1 MKKKQLLLSGL
12 VLGMFLA
19 SGCTTPANEV
29 TLTTT
34 ATQESVAPVEQTAT
48 IILQEDGKEITKEV
62 VSFEPGAVVFD
73 VMDEHFEI
81 VHQDGFITSIDGMTQ
96 AEAAN
101 KYWLY
106 DINGEMALKG
116 AKEIA
121 LQAGDEIL
129 FKLEEMK

>member
-12 VLGMFLA
+12 ILGMFLI
-19 SGCTTPANEV
+19 SGCTTQANEA

-34 ATQESVAPVEQTAT
+34 TTQESVSPVEQTAT

-96 AEAAN
+96 DEAAN

-116 AKEIA
+116 AKELA
-121 LQAGDEIL
+121 LQDGDEIL

>member
-1 MKKKQLLLSGL
+1 MKKKQLLLNGL
-12 VLGMFLA
+12 ILGMFLI
-19 SGCTTPANEV
+19 SGCTTPANEA

-34 ATQESVAPVEQTAT
+34 TTQESVSPVEQTAT

-96 AEAAN
+96 DEAAN

>member
-12 VLGMFLA
+12 VLGMFLV
-19 SGCTTPANEV
+19 SGCTTQANEA

-34 ATQESVAPVEQTAT
+34 TTQESVSPVEQTAT

-62 VSFEPGAVVFD
+62 VSFEPGSVVFD

-81 VHQDGFITSIDGMTQ
+81 VHQDGLITSIDGMTQ

>member
-1 MKKKQLLLSGL
+1 MKKKQLLLNGL
-12 VLGMFLA
+12 ILGMFLI
-19 SGCTTPANEV
+19 SGCTTQANEA

-34 ATQESVAPVEQTAT
+34 TTQESVSPVEQTAT

-81 VHQDGFITSIDGMTQ
+81 VHQDGLITSIDGMTQ

>member
-19 SGCTTPANEV
+19 SGCTTPADEV

-96 AEAAN
+96 DEAAN

-116 AKEIA
+116 AKELA

>member
-12 VLGMFLA
+12 ILGMFLV
-19 SGCTTPANEV
+19 SGCTTQANEATV
-29 TLTTT
+29 TTT
-34 ATQESVAPVEQTAT
+34 TTQESVAPVEQTAT

-96 AEAAN
+96 DEAAN

-116 AKEIA
+116 AKELA

>member
-12 VLGMFLA
+12 VLGMFLV
-19 SGCTTPANEV
+19 SGCTTLANEA

-34 ATQESVAPVEQTAT
+34 TTQESVSPVEQTAT

-96 AEAAN
+96 DEAAN

-116 AKEIA
+116 AKELA
-121 LQAGDEIL
+121 LQDGDEIL

>member
-1 MKKKQLLLSGL
+1 MKKKQLLLNGL
-12 VLGMFLA
+12 ILGMFLI
-19 SGCTTPANEV
+19 SGCTTPANEA

-34 ATQESVAPVEQTAT
+34 TTQESVSPVEQTAT

-96 AEAAN
+96 DEAAN

-116 AKEIA
+116 AKELA
-121 LQAGDEIL
+121 LQDGDEIL

>member
-12 VLGMFLA
+12 ILGMFLV
-19 SGCTTPANEV
+19 SGCTTQANEATV
-29 TLTTT
+29 STTT
-34 ATQESVAPVEQTAT
+34 TQESVSPVEQTAT

-96 AEAAN
+96 DEAAN

-116 AKEIA
+116 AKELA

>member
-96 AEAAN
+96 DEAAN

-116 AKEIA
+116 AKELA

>member
-12 VLGMFLA
+12 VLGMFLV
-19 SGCTTPANEV
+19 SGCTTQANEA

-34 ATQESVAPVEQTAT
+34 TTQESVSPVEQTAT

-96 AEAAN
+96 DEAAN

-116 AKEIA
+116 AKELA

>member
-1 MKKKQLLLSGL
+1 MKKKQLLLNGL
-12 VLGMFLA
+12 ILGMFLI
-19 SGCTTPANEV
+19 SGCTTQANEA

-34 ATQESVAPVEQTAT
+34 TTQESVSPVEQTAT

-96 AEAAN
+96 DEAAN

-116 AKEIA
+116 AKELA